1 MKIFDIH
8 SHILPGVDD
17 GPTEIETSLQLLSS
31 MKEQGITDVIATPHF
46 FATHENLEEYISKV
60 NSAYTL
66 LKEESKH
73 KDLPNIY
80 LGSEVFYFSGMGKI
94 SSVKSL
100 SLCNSKY
107 ILLEL
112 PFCPITDNIIKNIS
126 DLSENLGLT
135 PIFAHIERYARLR
148 GFKKVLKLISENVA
162 LAQINCSSVLDPYYK
177 RTIAKLINKGLVS
190 FLATDAHSLN
200 SRPPMMDKALK
211 EIEEKFGVKTKQML
225 IDNSI
230 ELFNDIIQEEHFA
243 I

>member
-80 LGSEVFYFSGMGKI
+80 LCSEVFYFSGMGKI
-94 SSVKSL
+94 NSVKSL

-112 PFCPITDNIIKNIS
+112 PFCPITDNIINALTACFFLSITSESSSCFKIFLKSNKSPVNITMS
-126 DLSENLGLT
+126 AFNSLRALT
-135 PIFAHIERYARLR
+135 TFFNVSSTEVWTFSIE
-148 GFKKVLKLISENVA
+148 S
-162 LAQINCSSVLDPYYK
+162 QIVW
-177 RTIAKLINKGLVS
+177 IS
-190 FLATDAHSLN
+190 FLYSKYVT
-200 SRPPMMDKALK
+200 R
-211 EIEEKFGVKTKQML
+211 
-225 IDNSI
+225 
-230 ELFNDIIQEEHFA
+230 DISS
-243 I
+243 